1 MKKLVSVLSVLLA
14 LCLVIGCFAACGK
27 DVEDPTNEAVSDAD
41 ASADVSA
48 DASADAS
55 ESDSSEAAENTEA
68 KVFKMGTNAAFPP
81 YEYKEGEEFVG
92 IDIEIATA
100 IAAKLGG
107 TLEVVD
113 MEFDSI
119 ITSVTKGEVD
129 FGMAGMTITDERL
142 LEVDFTSSYAT
153 GVQSII
159 VAEGS
164 DIVSVDD
171 LAGKKIGV
179 QLGTTGDIYA
189 SDDFG
194 AENVTQY
201 GKGADA
207 VIALKGGDVDAVI
220 IDNEPAKAFVAE
232 NEGLVILDT
241 DYAIEDYAIAVKKGN
256 TELLDDIN
264 DALEALTNDGTID
277 AIIAKYIKAE

>member
-1 MKKLVSVLSVLLA
+1 MKFTKIFALVLA
-14 LCLVIGCFAACGK
+14 VVMCLGIFAACGAK
-27 DVEDPTNEAVSDAD
+27 PVDTPAD
-41 ASADVSA
+41 ETAD
-48 DASADAS
+48 D
-55 ESDSSEAAENTEA
+55 A

-81 YEYKEGEEFVG
+81 YEYKEGEEFAG
-92 IDIEIATA
+92 IDVEIATA
-100 IAAKLGG
+100 LAEKMGG
-107 TLEVVD
+107 TLEIVD

-119 ITSVTKGEVD
+119 ITAVNQGEVD
-129 FGMAGMTITDERL
+129 FGMAGMTVTDERL
-142 LEVDFTSSYAT
+142 LEVNFSSSYAT
-153 GVQSII
+153 GVQSVI

-164 DIVSVDD
+164 DIATIDD

-189 SDDFG
+189 TGDYG

-232 NEGLVILDT
+232 NEGLTILDT
-241 DYAIEDYAIAVKKGN
+241 DYAVEDYAIAIKKDN
-256 TELLDDIN
+256 TQLLDDIN
-264 DALEALTNDGTID
+264 AALEALTADGTID
-277 AIIAKYIKAE
+277 TIIAKYIKAE